1 MYIKKILNNNVV
13 VSTNEAQEEVIVMG
27 RGLAFQKKVGDLIL
41 EDKIDKLYKLTDP
54 KTSNQLKELITHI
67 PLDFFQLADRI
78 IHLAQDKLGKSLN
91 ETVYIGLTDHLYS
104 AITRKEENISVA
116 NFLLWDIKRFFPKE
130 FEIGLEATA
139 LIYRET
145 GVQLSEDEAGFIA
158 LHLVNS
164 QLGYETNNMEK
175 MTMLMQ
181 EITNIIKYFYKIT
194 FDEESVYF
202 TRFISHLQFFSY
214 RLISKTPYETEAEDD
229 LLDIVKHKYATA
241 YECVLKIS
249 EFIEKKYHYVVSNE
263 EKLYLTIHIIKIVAK
278 SMATLDN

>member
-1 MYIKKILNNNVV
+1 MLIKKILNNNVV
-13 VSTNEAQEEVIVMG
+13 VSINETQEEIIVMG
-27 RGLAFQKKVGDLIL
+27 RGLAFQKKVGDLVL

-54 KTSNQLKELITHI
+54 KTSNQLQELITHI
-67 PLDFFQLADRI
+67 PLDFFQLADKI
-78 IHLAQDKLGKSLN
+78 INLAEDKLGTVLN

-104 AITRKEENISVA
+104 AITRKEENISVT

-130 FEIGLEATA
+130 FEIGIEATA
-139 LIYRET
+139 LIYQET
-145 GVQLSEDEAGFIA
+145 KVQLSEDEAGFIA

-175 MTMLMQ
+175 MTLLMQ
-181 EITNIIKYFYKIT
+181 EITNIIKYFYKIN

-214 RLISKTPYETEAEDD
+214 RLISKTAYKADEEDD
-229 LLDIVKHKYATA
+229 LLDIVKHKYGTA

-249 EFIEKKYHYVVSNE
+249 EFIETKYHYTVSKE
-263 EKLYLTIHIIKIVAK
+263 EQLYLTIHIIKIVSK
-278 SMATLDN
+278 SISTPDN

>member
-1 MYIKKILNNNVV
+1 MNNNVV
-13 VSTNEAQEEVIVMG
+13 VSINETQEEIIVMG
-27 RGLAFQKKVGDLIL
+27 RGLAFQKKVGDLVL

-54 KTSNQLKELITHI
+54 KTSNQLQELITHI
-67 PLDFFQLADRI
+67 PLDFFQLADKI
-78 IHLAQDKLGKSLN
+78 INLAEDKLGTVLN

-104 AITRKEENISVA
+104 AITRKEENISVT

-130 FEIGLEATA
+130 FEIGIEATA
-139 LIYRET
+139 LIYQET
-145 GVQLSEDEAGFIA
+145 KVQLSEDEAGFIA

-175 MTMLMQ
+175 MTLLMQ
-181 EITNIIKYFYKIT
+181 EITNIIKYFYKIN

-214 RLISKTPYETEAEDD
+214 RLISKTAYKADEEDD
-229 LLDIVKHKYATA
+229 LLDIVKHKYGTA

-249 EFIEKKYHYVVSNE
+249 EFIETKYHYTVSKE
-263 EKLYLTIHIIKIVAK
+263 EQLYLTIHIIKIVSK
-278 SMATLDN
+278 SISTPDN